1 LNQIRKRRVFYVSGF
16 DPRGVAAYHRM
27 YSEESQKQAALSGVS
42 VQVGQRK
49 REGALAST
57 WRVER
62 TVDGGTVET
71 TFEFMHWDDITRG
84 HWHAGY
90 ARLYGLAVKTYWY
103 WIVSSDFLAKVFRIS
118 GWNFVT
124 GIAPAVALFVLP
136 ALALLAGWAGY
147 YFVQSASPETGW
159 LPALSGAAGFAV
171 VIGLGYWLDRKLSL
185 GWLLRT
191 YAFVLEYSRGKVPKL
206 EERMD
211 RFAER
216 IVRYVEAA
224 DDDEILVVGHSLGAN
239 VAVSALARALAI
251 NPLLFR
257 QYRPVGLLTLGGSI
271 PLQGMLPWAR
281 LFREELAQLAA
292 NGDLAWVDI
301 TAPQDIA
308 SFALLNPVTVSGVGM
323 DEKAPQRPQVVSA
336 RFRELLSPETYDAAT
351 WNVFRMH
358 FQYLMASEREA
369 VHDYLSVTTDALG
382 FRNRFAES
390 QNGPE

>member
-1 LNQIRKRRVFYVSGF
+1 MSGF

-62 TVDGGTVET
+62 TANGDTVET
-71 TFEFMHWDDITRG
+71 TFEFMHWDDITRR

-90 ARLYGLAVKTYWY
+90 ARLYGLAFKTYWY
-103 WIVSSDFLAKVFRIS
+103 WIVASDFLAKIFRLAK
-118 GWNFVT
+118 WNFVT
-124 GIAPAVALFVLP
+124 AIAPAVGLFVLP
-136 ALALLAGWAGY
+136 VLALLAGWAGY
-147 YFVQSASPETGW
+147 SVVQSATPETRW

-171 VIGLGYWLDRKLSL
+171 AVGLGCWLERKLSL

-191 YAFVLEYSRGKVPKL
+191 YAFVIEYSLGKVPGL
-206 EERMD
+206 DERMD
-211 RFAER
+211 HFAQR
-216 IVRYVEAA
+216 IARYVEAA
-224 DDDEILVVGHSLGAN
+224 DDDEIIVVGHSLGAN
-239 VAVSALARALAI
+239 VAVSVLARALAI

-257 QYRPVGLLTLGGSI
+257 QYQPVGLLTLGGSI

-281 LFREELAQLAA
+281 LFRDELAQLAA

-301 TAPQDIA
+301 SAPQDIA
-308 SFALLNPVTVSGVGM
+308 SFALLNPVTVSGVVFDG
-323 DEKAPQRPQVVSA
+323 KTPQRPQVVSA

-369 VHDYLSVTTDALG
+369 VHDYLSVTTDGLT
-382 FRNRFAES
+382 FRDRFVD
-390 QNGPE
+390 NPETPGH

>member
-1 LNQIRKRRVFYVSGF
+1 MSGF

-42 VQVGQRK
+42 VKVGQRK

-62 TVDGGTVET
+62 TTDTDGDSVET
-71 TFEFMHWDDITRG
+71 TFEFMHWDDITRS

-90 ARLYGLAVKTYWY
+90 ARLYGLAFKTYWY
-103 WIVSSDFLAKVFRIS
+103 WIVASDFLAKLFRIS

-124 GIAPAVALFVLP
+124 ASAPAVALFVLP
-136 ALALLAGWAGY
+136 VLALLAGWAGY
-147 YFVQSASPETGW
+147 SLGQAVSPEAGW
-159 LPALSGAAGFAV
+159 LPALSGTAGFAV
-171 VIGLGYWLDRKLSL
+171 VIGLGYWLDRILSL

-191 YAFVLEYSRGKVPKL
+191 CAFVLEYSLGKVPEL
-206 EERMD
+206 DQRMD
-211 RFAER
+211 RFGER
-216 IVRYVEAA
+216 IARYVEAA

-239 VAVSALARALAI
+239 VAVSALVRALAI

-271 PLQGMLPWAR
+271 PLQGLLPWAR
-281 LFREELAQLAA
+281 PFRDELAQLAA
-292 NGDLAWVDI
+292 NRDLAWVDI

-308 SFALLNPVTVSGVGM
+308 SFALLNPVTLSGVAL

-336 RFRELLSPETYDAAT
+336 RFRDLLSPETYDTAT

-358 FQYLMASEREA
+358 FQYLMASERVA
-369 VHDYLSVTTDALG
+369 VHDYLSVTTDGLR
-382 FRNRFAES
+382 FHNRFA
-390 QNGPE
+390 QCPRGDD

>member
-1 LNQIRKRRVFYVSGF
+1 
-16 DPRGVAAYHRM
+16 M

-42 VQVGQRK
+42 VKVGQRK

-62 TVDGGTVET
+62 TTDTDGDTVET
-71 TFEFMHWDDITRG
+71 TFEFMHWDDIARS

-90 ARLYGLAVKTYWY
+90 GRLYGLAFKTYWY
-103 WIVSSDFLAKVFRIS
+103 WIVASDFLAKLFRIS

-124 GIAPAVALFVLP
+124 AIAPAVALFVLP
-136 ALALLAGWAGY
+136 VLALLAGWAGY
-147 YFVQSASPETGW
+147 SLGQAVSPEAGW

-171 VIGLGYWLDRKLSL
+171 VIGLGYWLDRILSL

-191 YAFVLEYSRGKVPKL
+191 YAFVLEYSLGKVPEL
-206 EERMD
+206 DQRMD
-211 RFAER
+211 RFGER
-216 IVRYVEAA
+216 LARYVEAA

-239 VAVSALARALAI
+239 VAVSALVRALAI

-271 PLQGMLPWAR
+271 PLQGLLPWAR
-281 LFREELAQLAA
+281 PFRDELAQLAA

-308 SFALLNPVTVSGVGM
+308 SFALLNPVTLSGVAL

-336 RFRELLSPETYDAAT
+336 RFRDLLSPETYDTAT

-369 VHDYLSVTTDALG
+369 VHDYLSVTTDALR
-382 FRNRFAES
+382 FHNRFAQCPS
-390 QNGPE
+390 GDD